1 MSGWVLPGG
10 DLRGNT
16 TMLLVAVLLWLGS
29 SFSHRPVVDD
39 TDVLDASGACL
50 AICIT
55 DAPVPDAAI
64 KRLEVV
70 IPWEVPWS
78 EGR

>member
-1 MSGWVLPGG
+1 MSGWVVLGG
-10 DLRGNT
+10 DDRGNT
-16 TMLLVAVLLWLGS
+16 VMLLLADLLWLGS

-39 TDVLDASGACL
+39 TDVLDATDACL

-55 DAPVPDAAI
+55 DVPVPDADT

-70 IPWEVPWS
+70 IPWDVP
-78 EGR
+78 